1 VLPDNRESVKID
13 VAAGGRNCPP
23 MLSFRPFSI
32 LAPRILQLFGWTY
45 DPSSHVQP
53 LLSPQDMVDYK
64 KNATEVLATMPL
76 YLQSKVSPTYVP
88 PRFQPQPPTFQ
99 N

>member
-1 VLPDNRESVKID
+1 
-13 VAAGGRNCPP
+13 
-23 MLSFRPFSI
+23 MLSFRPLSI
-32 LAPRILQLFGWTY
+32 VAPRLLQLFGWTY

-64 KNATEVLATMPL
+64 KNATEAFGSVSLR
-76 YLQSKVSPTYVP
+76 LQSKVSPTYIP
-88 PRFQPQPPTFQ
+88 PRYQPPPPTFQ

>member
-1 VLPDNRESVKID
+1 MSPLEVEK
-13 VAAGGRNCPP
+13 AP

-32 LAPRILQLFGWTY
+32 LAPRIVQLFGWTY

-53 LLSPQDMVDYK
+53 LLSPQDILAYK
-64 KNATEVLATMPL
+64 KNATEAFTTMSL
-76 YLQSKVSPTYVP
+76 QLQSKVSPTYIP
-88 PRFQPQPPTFQ
+88 PRFQPQPSTFQ

>member
-1 VLPDNRESVKID
+1 
-13 VAAGGRNCPP
+13 

-32 LAPRILQLFGWTY
+32 LVPRVLQLLGWTY

-53 LLSPQDMVDYK
+53 LLSPQDVVDYK
-64 KNATEVLATMPL
+64 KNATEALATMSFQ
-76 YLQSKVSPTYVP
+76 LQSKVSPTYVP
-88 PRFQPQPPTFQ
+88 PRFQPQPSTFQ

>member
-1 VLPDNRESVKID
+1 
-13 VAAGGRNCPP
+13 

-32 LAPRILQLFGWTY
+32 LAPRLLQLLGWSY

-53 LLSPQDMVDYK
+53 LLSPQDMLDYK
-64 KNATEVLATMPL
+64 KNATEAFARMSIS
-76 YLQSKVSPTYVP
+76 LQSKASPTYTP
-88 PRFQPQPPTFQ
+88 PPFQPNPTPFQ